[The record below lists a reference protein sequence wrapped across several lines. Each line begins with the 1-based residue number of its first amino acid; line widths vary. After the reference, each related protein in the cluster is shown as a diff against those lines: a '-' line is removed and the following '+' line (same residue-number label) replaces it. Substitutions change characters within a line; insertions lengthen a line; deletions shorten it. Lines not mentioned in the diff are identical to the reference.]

1 MNVETALYWLQEML
15 TAVVTLAAPP
25 LIGALI
31 IGLAVAI
38 FQAATSI
45 QELTLS
51 YVPKMVVVALILF
64 FSFGFMLQY
73 TVGFMERIFE
83 IIPQLVNS

>member
-1 MNVETALYWLQEML
+1 MNIETALFWLQEML
-15 TAVVTLAAPP
+15 SAVVALAAPP
-25 LIGALI
+25 MIGAVI

-51 YVPKMVVVALILF
+51 YVPKMIVVAIILF

-73 TVGFMERIFE
+73 AVGFMERIFE
-83 IIPQLVNS
+83 VIPQLVN

>member
-15 TAVVTLAAPP
+15 TAIVVLSGPP
-25 LIGALI
+25 LVGALI
-31 IGLAVAI
+31 VGLSVAI

-45 QELTLS
+45 QEMTLS
-51 YVPKMVVVALILF
+51 YIPKMVVVVIILF

-73 TVGFMERIFE
+73 AIGFMHRIFE
-83 IIPQLVNS
+83 IIPQLIS

>member
-1 MNVETALYWLQEML
+1 MNIETALHWVQEML
-15 TAVVTLAAPP
+15 TAVVTLSAPP

-31 IGLAVAI
+31 VGLAVAI

-64 FSFGFMLQY
+64 FSFGFMLNY
-73 TVGFMERIFE
+73 AVGFMESIFE
-83 IIPQLVNS
+83 IIPELAN